1 MKRLISGILILI
13 VFVTSFTVS
22 FANKSPE
29 KVLLEENGKGENYQ
43 VVNLEI
49 DGKIIKSEDV
59 PPIIYPLDGK
69 GRTLIPLRM
78 IIEYLG
84 DKLNADIEWDG
95 TRREAKIKTKEK
107 EIVLQIDN
115 PYATVNGVKKRLPD
129 DISAKL
135 LAIRDNGESIG
146 RTMIPIRFFEEE
158 FEIGIEWD
166 QETSTASLSTPK
178 RTERNPEERAESNP
192 GTDISGEDVNV
203 VDITDIRFRMNG
215 SAPQVRI
222 KTSGKTD
229 YNEFKL
235 TDPERL
241 VFDFDNAKFSLRN
254 RNRLGENGIL
264 DIETES
270 EAIKKV
276 RVSQFKA
283 PTRAEPDESFV
294 TRVVIELGNLIDY
307 EMTFDNETGE
317 FIIDFANYIYDVKK
331 EIINVKEV
339 IVIEGDM
346 VDDYKITRL
355 NDPER
360 IVVDI
365 TGATLHNKLKN
376 RTINVDGRVVKS
388 IRASQYT
395 AENKISDEKI
405 TRVVLDLHE
414 NIEHGEPYVEVK
426 DNKLEVHVE
435 GEPFKTILYEETGWT
450 TSKFTLKGSR
460 VTRYDVERRLIPNTI
475 DITVPKADI
484 DLESM
489 NLDVDDH
496 IIKTINI
503 DENGENYNIKLELQ
517 DAVVHDILS
526 SKQEKD
532 LVLELNNKDAK
543 YREILIIIDPGH
555 GGSDPGAI
563 SPILNMKESEIVLD
577 ISLRLNKLLTEEG
590 FRTYMTRV
598 DNLNKDF
605 KLDLQDRVDA
615 ANALQADLFIS
626 VHANSFMSNSISG
639 IETFYSPKDMDGKKL
654 AQVIQ
659 STLIDDLKMVD
670 RGAKPTSYF
679 VLEHT
684 IMPAALI
691 ETGFLSNSSD
701 EAKLATN
708 SYREQVAEST
718 YKAIIEYFETTR

>member
-13 VFVTSFTVS
+13 VFVTSLTVS
-22 FANKSPE
+22 FANKSSE
-29 KVLLEENGKGENYQ
+29 KVLLEENGKGKNYQ
-43 VVNLEI
+43 VVNLKI
-49 DGKIIKSEDV
+49 DGKIIRSEDV
-59 PPIIYPLDGK
+59 PPIIYPLNGK
-69 GRTLIPLRM
+69 GRTLMPLRM
-78 IIEYLG
+78 IVEYLG

-95 TRREAKIKTKEK
+95 AEREARIKTREK

-115 PYATVNGVKKRLPD
+115 PYAMVNGVRKRLPD
-129 DISAKL
+129 DISPKL
-135 LAIRDNGESIG
+135 LAIRDDGKSIG

-158 FEIGIEWD
+158 FELGIEWD
-166 QETSTASLSTPK
+166 QETSTALLSTPE
-178 RTERNPEERAESNP
+178 RSGRNPEEQPRPNP
-192 GTDISGEDVNV
+192 GTDIPWEDVNA
-203 VDITDIRFRMNG
+203 VDITDIRLRMSG
-215 SAPQVRI
+215 STPQVRI
-222 KTSGKTD
+222 RTSKKAD
-229 YNEFKL
+229 YSEFKL

-241 VFDFDNAKFSLRN
+241 VLDFDNAKFSLKDRN
-254 RNRLGENGIL
+254 QLRENGIL
-264 DIETES
+264 DIGTGNK
-270 EAIKKV
+270 AIK
-276 RVSQFKA
+276 RIRASQFKA
-283 PTRAEPDESFV
+283 PTRLEPDESFV
-294 TRVVIELGNLIDY
+294 TRVVIELGNLTDY
-307 EMTFDNETGE
+307 EIIFDNEAGE
-317 FIIDFANYIYDVKK
+317 FIINFANYIYDVKK

-365 TGATLHNKLKN
+365 AGATLHNKLKN
-376 RTINVDGRVVKS
+376 RTINIDGRAVKS

-395 AENKISDEKI
+395 TENRVSDEKI

-414 NIEHGEPYVEVK
+414 NMKHEEPYVEVK
-426 DNKLEVHVE
+426 DNKLKVHVE

-450 TSKFTLKGSR
+450 TSKFTLKGSK
-460 VTRYDVERRLIPNTI
+460 VTRYDMERRLIPNTI
-475 DITVPKADI
+475 DITVSKADI

-517 DAVVHDILS
+517 DAVVHRMLS
-526 SKQEKD
+526 SERERD

-563 SPILNMKESEIVLD
+563 SPILNMRESEIVLD

-598 DNLNKDF
+598 DDLNKDF
-605 KLDLQDRVDA
+605 KLDLQDRVEA
-615 ANALQADLFIS
+615 ANALQADLFVS

-639 IETFYSPKDMDGKKL
+639 IETFYSPKDTGGKKL

-659 STLIDDLKMVD
+659 STLINDLKMVD

-691 ETGFLSNSSD
+691 ETGFLSNPSD

-708 SYREQVAEST
+708 SFREQVAEST
-718 YKAIIEYFETTR
+718 YRAIIEYFETTR